1 MPAIDQM
8 CVRVRAVIATFER
21 RKSRVDQIKPVAYF
35 AKEPRDASVLPEAQ
49 ADNGGYGQNLPDEFD
64 GHAASLST

>member
-1 MPAIDQM
+1 MRVAA
-8 CVRVRAVIATFER
+8 VRYCLQG
-21 RKSRVDQIKPVAYF
+21 RKSRVDQIKPVANL